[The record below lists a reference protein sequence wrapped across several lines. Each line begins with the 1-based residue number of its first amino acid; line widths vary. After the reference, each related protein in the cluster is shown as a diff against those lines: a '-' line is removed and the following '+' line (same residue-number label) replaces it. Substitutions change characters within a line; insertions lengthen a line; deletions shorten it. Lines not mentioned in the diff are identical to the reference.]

1 MRDSVR
7 QRIGRRR
14 GIVDISS
21 VQGIDGALLLRPTP
35 HADER
40 GFFCRTFDAD
50 IARASGIDPGAFV
63 QDSLSRSARGV
74 VRGLHLRRGRGEAKL
89 VRCSY
94 GAIFDVIVD
103 LRPGSLTRGRFAAV
117 ELGAET
123 RRALYVPEGFAHGFQ
138 TLRDGSEVFY
148 QMSARFEPAAARGFR
163 FDDPALRIP
172 WPLPP
177 GCVGAR
183 DLALPALD
191 LGVDLV

>member
-1 MRDSVR
+1 MRFVET
-7 QRIGRRR
+7 
-14 GIVDISS
+14 
-21 VQGIDGALLLRPTP
+21 AL
-35 HADER
+35 
-40 GFFCRTFDAD
+40 
-50 IARASGIDPGAFV
+50 PGAFV
-63 QDSLSRSARGV
+63 IEPEPHCDERGLFARTFCGAEFAAHGLRRAFV
-74 VRGLHLRRGRGEAKL
+74 QCSTSHNRRAGTVRGMHWQVGEHAEAKL
-89 VRCSY
+89 VRCTV

-117 ELGAET
+117 ELAAET

-177 GCVGAR
+177 ACVGAR